1 MTTTI
6 PEGVKSNGHVPVYFF
21 PAGTITDLDGAT
33 VAMVTATGVVQLD
46 CYLNEGNPTINKTTS
61 TVEVRRMC
69 LKQAATKPGSET
81 LNVELT
87 GVFDGQNTT
96 PAQNEFYNTLKQ
108 GVKGVLGIAW
118 GHDSELPLA
127 SGVVIDLIQG
137 EVGSVTKNTPV
148 WDEDLTIT
156 VSWLGEVW
164 EEDVAIAA

>member
-1 MTTTI
+1 MTQTI
-6 PEGVKSNGHVPVYFF
+6 PEGVKSNGHVPVYFI
-21 PAGTITDLDGAT
+21 PDGGIADLAAPTVAEVTAGTVI
-33 VAMVTATGVVQLD
+33 QLD
-46 CYLNEGNPTINKTTS
+46 CYFVEGNPTINKQTS
-61 TVEVRRMC
+61 TREVRRMC

-81 LNVELT
+81 YNVQLT

-127 SGVVIDLIQG
+127 AGVVIDLIQG

-156 VSWLGEVW
+156 VQWLGEVW